1 MLNVGILLY
10 DDVELLDFA
19 GPYEVFT
26 TATRVAERQNQPA
39 PFATHTLAQQP
50 AIRARAGLTINADA
64 DLSQASLDLL
74 IVPGGVTDAAQQNAE
89 LMHWLAQAA
98 RQARC
103 VASVCTGVFL
113 LAQAG
118 VLDHRPVTTHWEDF
132 EALHQQFPALRL
144 ERDVR
149 FIDHGSLATSAGISA
164 GIDLALHLVAR
175 FSSPA
180 LAIATARQMDYHSTT
195 HLRETQEGIIY
206 GLL

>member
-26 TATRVAERQNQPA
+26 TATRVAQRQNQPA
-39 PFATHTLAQQP
+39 PFVTRTLAQHTRV
-50 AIRARAGLTINADA
+50 RARAGLSITADA
-64 DLSQASLDLL
+64 ELQHSTSDLL
-74 IVPGGVTDAAQQNAE
+74 IVPGGVTRAAQKNAV
-89 LMHWLAQAA
+89 LIQWLAQAA
-98 RQARC
+98 GQATC
-103 VASVCTGVFL
+103 IASVCTGVFL

-118 VLDHRPVTTHWEDF
+118 VLDQRPVTTHWEDF
-132 EALHQQFPALRL
+132 EDLQAQFPALTL

-175 FSSPA
+175 FASPA
-180 LAIATARQMDYHSTT
+180 LAVATARQMDYHSTT
-195 HLRETQEGIIY
+195 HTRETQEGIIY